1 MKRLIGHGFIRSSIV
16 YLLSSIL
23 SVCAIAYAAELPA
36 PSEYQIKAA
45 FLYNFAKFVEWP
57 SQALPES
64 SASITLC
71 VLGEDPFGSD
81 LDRTIESKTINSR
94 VLVSRRLNTL
104 HGVDVCQILFISASE
119 RRRMGQILEALKD
132 QSLLTI
138 GETEPFAR
146 LGGVIN
152 FTMEQDR
159 VRFEINVDAAERK
172 GLKISSKLLR
182 LAKVIRDSDAN

>member
-1 MKRLIGHGFIRSSIV
+1 MIRKLLGV
-16 YLLSSIL
+16 MALLSL
-23 SVCAIAYAAELPA
+23 WAIVHAAELPA

-57 SQALPES
+57 SRALPES

-71 VLGEDPFGSD
+71 VLGEDPFGAD
-81 LDRTIESKTINSR
+81 LDRTIEGKTINGR
-94 VLVSRRLNTL
+94 APVTRRLKTL
-104 HGVDVCQILFISASE
+104 QGVDVCQILFISASE

-132 QSLLTI
+132 KSLLTI

-152 FTMEQDR
+152 FTMEQDK

-172 GLKISSKLLR
+172 GLKISSKLLK
-182 LAKVIRDSDAN
+182 LAKVIRDRDAH